1 MDIRSFGVEGK
12 VVGVLIILV
21 HKDIGTN
28 ILALIVFIH
37 RGIINNNIVAVGLPN
52 LIARQIQIQG
62 LLVNILC
69 CLIQLRLDE
78 AVLLVEY
85 VSSLVASRSSSIP
98 ALRPQIPLLSI
109 HVTDTWSRKIGYVVV
124 LAVTALLTVRG
135 ARIAIA
141 VHLLHQVLAEDS
153 SATRLGILRLLEV
166 GHSARC

>member
-1 MDIRSFGVEGK
+1 MRISLDIRSFGVEGK

-85 VSSLVASRSSSIP
+85 VSSLVASRTSSIP
-98 ALRPQIPLLSI
+98 ALRP
-109 HVTDTWSRKIGYVVV
+109 
-124 LAVTALLTVRG
+124 
-135 ARIAIA
+135 
-141 VHLLHQVLAEDS
+141 
-153 SATRLGILRLLEV
+153 
-166 GHSARC
+166 